1 MRLTLVRHATVL
13 IDIAGTRILVDPAVD
28 PAGSQPPVDGTP
40 MPSTNPLVEEPA
52 AASRLVAGVAA
63 VLVTA
68 AIRWY
73 QVPPR
78 AVVDARD

>member
-40 MPSTNPLVEEPA
+40 MPSTNPLVE
-52 AASRLVAGVAA
+52 
-63 VLVTA
+63 
-68 AIRWY
+68 
-73 QVPPR
+73 
-78 AVVDARD
+78 